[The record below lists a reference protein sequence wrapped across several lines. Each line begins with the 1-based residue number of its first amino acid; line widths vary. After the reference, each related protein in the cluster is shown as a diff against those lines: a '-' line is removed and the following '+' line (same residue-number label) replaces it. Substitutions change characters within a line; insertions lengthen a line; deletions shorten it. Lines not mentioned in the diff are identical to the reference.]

1 MESFVAE
8 FANMRR
14 MMMRNMKG
22 IDLDMMDQDPNA
34 PVQTLAAKKELA
46 RKEKKL
52 KPTRGGGGGFGAK

>member
-1 MESFVAE
+1 
-8 FANMRR
+8 
-14 MMMRNMKG
+14 MMRNMKG